1 MILEQL
7 HLTNFRC
14 FQRQSVEFAQ
24 GFNLLVGVNGSGK
37 TSLLNAVAEALAGF
51 VNQFQSAHTLPL
63 LADAAVPF
71 RQVVR
76 NGGVRFESQFPVK
89 VEAGGAIYGDAAIW
103 TLHRDSAV
111 AQVRVTGHPPES
123 VWQRLQSGP
132 VTTAEEAKRS
142 QPLPLVLFFRAK
154 RFWATATPDEVRA
167 ATLRVSRLDAYARWW
182 DAAADEGALQTWVV
196 GKSLE
201 RLQTA
206 SERGVPVERVDD
218 DELAQVNAALREVI
232 PGCEGLRYDMRE
244 KSIVLGWA
252 GDRLMSFEM
261 LSDGQR
267 GLVAMVADIARRMCV
282 LNPQLGSAATRQT
295 PGVVLIDEL
304 DAHLHPGWQRSVAG
318 SLRRAFPKLQFIA
331 ASHSPQIIGELRAD
345 EVILLRDGKVL
356 GHPER
361 AFGLES
367 GEVLEEIMGTD
378 SRNAEVA
385 ERLRHL
391 RHALEDERL
400 DEAASALQELES
412 SVGAIPKVLQ
422 ARSEL
427 ESLAWLREDGQP

>member
-14 FQRQSVEFAQ
+14 FQRQSVEFMP

-76 NGGVRFESQFPVK
+76 NGGVRFEPQFPVK
-89 VEAGGAIYGDAAIW
+89 VEAGGEIYGEAAIW
-103 TLHRDSAV
+103 TLHRDSTV

-123 VWQRLQSGP
+123 VWQRLHSGP
-132 VTTAEEAKRS
+132 VTAAEEAKRN

-232 PGCEGLRYDMRE
+232 PGCEGLRYDLRE

-252 GDRLMSFEM
+252 GDRLMTFDM

-267 GLVAMVADIARRMCV
+267 GLVAMVADIARRICV

-318 SLRRAFPKLQFIA
+318 ALRQAFPKLQFIA
-331 ASHSPQIIGELRAD
+331 ASHSPQVIGELKAN

-361 AFGLES
+361 ALGLES
-367 GEVLEEIMGTD
+367 GEVLEEIMGTG

-385 ERLRHL
+385 ERLRRI

-400 DEAASALQELES
+400 EEAVSELQALES
-412 SVGAIPKVLQ
+412 SVGEIPSVLQ
-422 ARSEL
+422 VRSEL
-427 ESLAWLREDGQP
+427 ASLSWLREDGQP